1 MPPTA
6 RRKGADEALGDAGLH
21 TNTGTKKSR
30 LRCANSAR
38 GLETGPTPDRLAAE
52 LLDMTNLL
60 NFQYVSELTGPLIG
74 VPTKGANCPRGR
86 ARGSLAGT
94 KLTRRQF
101 FGLRIG
107 PAEGAFMQ
115 TRARKILCLLA
126 ALLLAIS
133 LNACAARAV
142 VGAGAFA
149 AKTTVKA
156 GAVAVRTTGRA
167 VGAAGRAVT
176 N

>member
-1 MPPTA
+1 
-6 RRKGADEALGDAGLH
+6 
-21 TNTGTKKSR
+21 
-30 LRCANSAR
+30 
-38 GLETGPTPDRLAAE
+38 
-52 LLDMTNLL
+52 
-60 NFQYVSELTGPLIG
+60 
-74 VPTKGANCPRGR
+74 
-86 ARGSLAGT
+86 
-94 KLTRRQF
+94 
-101 FGLRIG
+101 
-107 PAEGAFMQ
+107 MQ
-115 TRARKILCLLA
+115 TRARKILSSLSLLA